1 MTIMNTKI
9 ENAFAKCEEVTKSHY
24 ENFPVGSILI
34 PKEKRKYVYAIYSFA
49 RYADDIADSGEL
61 DSGTKILKLN
71 LLDLELDKVENN
83 NLDEFESETEYIFLA
98 LYKTLEDLNIP
109 IYELRNLLIAFMQDS
124 VKDKYETFDELL
136 EYSKHS
142 ANPIGHL
149 ILYLFGYNGMR
160 NKNLFELSDYIC
172 TGLQLINFWQ
182 DVARDLEINRVYIPH
197 EAMKKF
203 NYSYQLLNDKVENEN
218 YIELIKYLTVKTKE
232 HFEKGSELPSLVKG
246 RLKLELKAVY
256 NGGLTI
262 LNKIENLNY
271 RTLSSRPVVTKGDK
285 VKILLKAFF

>member
-1 MTIMNTKI
+1 MNTKI